1 MVGVIAVT
9 LALAM
14 PAAGVAPV
22 AFTTVHRGS
31 DSQVEDAKNVTA
43 RTAAEWRALWKEHSF
58 SLPLPKVDFTK
69 EMVVGVFLG
78 MRPTG
83 GHSVTITAIELV
95 SVVRSA
101 PGAVKH
107 DELVVTY
114 RVEAPAPNAMVTQA
128 LTSPVHLVRLPQH
141 TGTVRFER
149 VTQAAEPKR

>member
-1 MVGVIAVT
+1 MKQFPVIVALVMTAVN
-9 LALAM
+9 
-14 PAAGVAPV
+14 PV

-31 DSQVEDAKNVTA
+31 DSQVEDAKNATVRTVT
-43 RTAAEWRALWKEHSF
+43 EWRALWKEHSF

-95 SVVRSA
+95 SVARSA
-101 PGAVKH
+101 PGAAKN

-114 RVEAPAPNAMVTQA
+114 RVEAPAPNTMVTQA

-141 TGTVRFER
+141 KGTVRFER